1 MFDKLDREA
10 RVCAT
15 MSQELAR
22 SVRHARIGADHLLL
36 ALMKGETQPVISVCE
51 QAGIDP
57 GAVVEVVEGRM
68 RPGRT
73 APEGGLRFDPSGRE
87 ALELAFRESLLLE
100 HDWVGTGHLMVGALD
115 AAGLSFDPERVR
127 EAVRG
132 TRPAAED
139 PPA

>member
-15 MSQELAR
+15 MAQELAR

-36 ALMKGETQPVISVCE
+36 ALVKGGTEPVTSVCD

-57 GAVVEVVEGRM
+57 DAVVEVVEGRM
-68 RPGRT
+68 RPGRE
-73 APEGGLRFDPSGRE
+73 APEGGLRFDATGRE

-100 HDWVGTGHLMVGALD
+100 HDWVGTGHLLVGALD
-115 AAGLSFDPERVR
+115 AAGLPFDRERVR

-132 TRPAAED
+132 THPAAEH

>member
-15 MSQELAR
+15 MAQELAR

-36 ALMKGETQPVISVCE
+36 ALVKGGTEAVTSVCE

-57 GAVVEVVEGRM
+57 DAVVEVVEGRM
-68 RPGRT
+68 RPGRK
-73 APEGGLRFDPSGRE
+73 APEGGLRFDQSGRE

-100 HDWVGTGHLMVGALD
+100 HDWVGTGHLLVGALD
-115 AAGLSFDPERVR
+115 AAGLPFDRERVR

-139 PPA
+139 A

>member
-1 MFDKLDREA
+1 VFDKLDREA

-15 MSQELAR
+15 MAQELAR

-36 ALMKGETQPVISVCE
+36 ALVKGETEPVTSVCDR
-51 QAGIDP
+51 AGIDP
-57 GAVVEVVEGRM
+57 SAIVEVVEGRM
-68 RPGRT
+68 RPGRR

-100 HDWVGTGHLMVGALD
+100 HDWVGTGHLLVGALD
-115 AAGLSFDPERVR
+115 AAGLPFDRERVR
-127 EAVRG
+127 EAVRD
-132 TRPAAED
+132 TRPAAEH

>member
-1 MFDKLDREA
+1 VFDQLDREA

-15 MSQELAR
+15 MAQELAR

-36 ALMKGETQPVISVCE
+36 ALVKGGTDSVVSVCD

-57 GAVVEVVEGRM
+57 DAVVEVVEGRM
-68 RPGRT
+68 RPGRK
-73 APEGGLRFDPSGRE
+73 APEGGLRFDQSGRE

-100 HDWVGTGHLMVGALD
+100 HDWVGTGHLLVGALD
-115 AAGLSFDPERVR
+115 AAGLPFDRERVR

-132 TRPAAED
+132 TRPAAESS
-139 PPA
+139 